1 MNPATWDGQHP
12 RPLSLKSAG
21 SCGVYLCPR
30 AIPRRGWASC
40 ARSFG
45 KSKRPTKV
53 SAILSAMTKV
63 QTTFTLSR
71 PLSDRDLKEIARVH
85 SVYGM
90 LNTRVEPSGD
100 ALFIEYDASR
110 LSRKEVS
117 AILEEHGF
125 PLAS

>member
-1 MNPATWDGQHP
+1 
-12 RPLSLKSAG
+12 
-21 SCGVYLCPR
+21 
-30 AIPRRGWASC
+30 
-40 ARSFG
+40 
-45 KSKRPTKV
+45 
-53 SAILSAMTKV
+53 MTKV